1 MSNPKIIYDGDFD
14 SPLAVNPVK
23 LSYPVEGF
31 TPLRQYSQ
39 DYVQLAGKYTAPIM
53 GQPHPTY
60 TDAFLC
66 HQSGF
71 NNEGGGLVKFTW
83 HYMTTPSVTFTE
95 PIRISATFPEV
106 RQQVEYEGQILSI
119 PSSIKPE
126 YTKQTT
132 GKKVTRYFM
141 LQSAVEFRAG
151 MAVSYRGRTTTIRNV
166 FKTDDGETRYQLFR
180 SNASVSASALQPL
193 GGLNVE
199 RYENIPIEN
208 KFEATVRVTF
218 YRERTWGKHDYEK
231 YYKTMR
237 VNYLSNLTSPTV
249 DEYFG
254 RDFVLAEETELEQVL
269 GAVWSA
275 SEYLVRPQ

>member
-1 MSNPKIIYDGDFD
+1 MSNSNIIYDGNFD
-14 SPLAVNPVK
+14 NPQPVNPVK

-60 TDAFLC
+60 ADAFLC

-71 NNEGGGLVKFTW
+71 DNLGGGLVQFTW
-83 HYMTTPSVTFTE
+83 HYMTTPDVTFTE

-106 RQQVEYEGQILSI
+106 RQQYEYEGQLLTVQSA
-119 PSSIKPE
+119 IKPE

-132 GKKVTRYFM
+132 GKRVTRFFM

-151 MAVSYRGRTTTIRNV
+151 MAVSYRGRTTTIKRV
-166 FKTDDGETRYQLFR
+166 YKTEEGETRYILFR
-180 SNASVSASALQPL
+180 SNASVSASQLQPI
-193 GGLNVE
+193 GELNTE
-199 RYENIPIEN
+199 AYENIPIEN
-208 KFEATVRVTF
+208 KFEATVRLTF
-218 YRERTWGKHDYEK
+218 YREKTWGQHDYEK
-231 YYKTMR
+231 YYKTIR
-237 VNYLSNLTSPTV
+237 VNYLSNLTNPSV